1 MNKITT
7 YALAALGVFFAIR
20 FFRKA
25 QTAKTL
31 NIKIRTLKLSPISQA
46 SLLIDVINPTNTS
59 ISFTSVTGDLLL
71 NSFAVATL
79 NYQKPTTIE
88 SNSSMQIPLRIKINP
103 VEFAQFTADRL
114 LKKNK
119 VTNLKFN
126 GNVSGEGLNIPV
138 NVEQPVNL

>member
-25 QTAKTL
+25 KTAQTL
-31 NIKIRTLKLSPISQA
+31 NVKIRTLKLSPISQA
-46 SLLIDVINPTNTS
+46 SLVLDVINPTDTS

-79 NYQKPTTIE
+79 NYQKPTTIQ